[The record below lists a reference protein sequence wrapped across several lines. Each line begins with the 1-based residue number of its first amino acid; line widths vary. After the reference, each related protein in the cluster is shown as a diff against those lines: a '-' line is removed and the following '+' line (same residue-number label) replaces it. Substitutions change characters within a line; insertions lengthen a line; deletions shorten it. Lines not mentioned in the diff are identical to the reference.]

1 MRRKDLLNEQIYQKA
16 RADEQLWTKAKV
28 LGISRRRLVQILT
41 AGAGAATFNLLPRG
55 KVNAE
60 EEITDPNALVKSKPS
75 DWFVKAGSNLEMRW
89 ENMYNK
95 GYIVPDRLFFVRNHS
110 VTPRLDA
117 ANWSLKLSGSGI
129 EQPKS
134 FSYDEI
140 ISMPSVSVIKA
151 IECAGNGRSFYK
163 QAYGEEASGTQWRLG
178 GIGVAEWTG
187 VPLKEVLERSGLK
200 QSAVDVMAV
209 GLDDKKVQ
217 RPIPVEKALEE
228 NTLLVYAMNG
238 DLLPPDHGFPLRLL
252 VPGWAG
258 ISSIKWVG
266 EIQVSEKPI
275 YTVWNTE
282 KYILIGD
289 EYQPKANSPAEGEII
304 TTQKV
309 KSAFELAWDGKLTAK
324 PQLLRG
330 RSWSGAGKIA
340 KVEISLD
347 EGKNWQPARL
357 RPPNLDQAWVCW
369 DLDWTPTPGNYKLQA
384 RATDDK
390 GNTQPT
396 NVPLNEKG
404 YLYWGVVSHPLTVV

>member
-16 RADEQLWTKAKV
+16 RADEQLWARARE

-41 AGAGAATFNLLPRG
+41 AGAGAATINLLPRG

-75 DWFVKAGSNLEMRW
+75 DWFVKVGSNLEMRW

-95 GYIVPDRLFFVRNHS
+95 GYIVPERLFFVRNHS

-129 EQPKS
+129 KQPKS

-140 ISMPSVSVIKA
+140 ISMPSISVIKA

-163 QAYGEEASGTQWRLG
+163 EAYGEEASGTQWRLG

-200 QSAVDVMAV
+200 KSAVDVMAV
-209 GLDDKKVQ
+209 GLDEKKVQ
-217 RPIPVEKALEE
+217 RPIPVEKALDE

-275 YTVWNTE
+275 YTIWNTE

-289 EYQPKANSPAEGEII
+289 EYKPEANSPAEGEII

-330 RSWSGAGKIA
+330 RSWSGSGKIA
-340 KVEISLD
+340 KVEVSLD

-357 RPPNLDQAWVCW
+357 RSPNLDQAWVCW
-369 DLDWTPTPGNYKLQA
+369 DLDWNPTPGNYKLQA